1 MLPIA
6 QAQAAMRDV
15 ANGTALPPDILEY
28 FVGRGFVEA
37 VKPGTDEA
45 VPPGTEGAEIR
56 LTDAGKA
63 CMHGEG
69 V

>member
-1 MLPIA
+1 MLPKA

-15 ANGTALPPDILEY
+15 SHGMPLPPDILEY
-28 FVGRGFVEA
+28 FIGRGFVEA
-37 VKPGTDEA
+37 VKPGSDET
-45 VPPGTEGAEIR
+45 VPATTEGAEIR

-63 CMHGEG
+63 CMRGEG